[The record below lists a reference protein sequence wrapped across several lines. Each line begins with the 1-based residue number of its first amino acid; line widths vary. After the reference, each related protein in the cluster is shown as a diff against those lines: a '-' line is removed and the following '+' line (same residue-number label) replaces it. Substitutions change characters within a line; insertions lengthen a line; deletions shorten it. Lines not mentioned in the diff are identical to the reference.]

1 MTEAVS
7 RYPIL
12 IRGSYA
18 EIELPAPD
26 VEVLPGVRCGR
37 PEEFLSPAYWAYQA
51 RADEVDWDDHHGLAA
66 TRSLW
71 EQVAFCLLGG
81 HGITYEVNLAAFRHL
96 LGSGVFDQAVATPR
110 AIEAL
115 LAEPLDVAG
124 RRVRYRF
131 PRVKA
136 GYLADAHRRVT
147 SGDTPASARALRDW
161 LLELKGIGPK
171 TASWIVRNHLGSDD
185 VAILDIH
192 VLRAGRLAGLF
203 TESDNVQRHYFAMED
218 RFLRF
223 ARGLGVRASQLDIV
237 MWQQMR
243 RSPTAVM
250 AACDSQGI
258 AFNS

>member
-1 MTEAVS
+1 MTDTVC
-7 RYPIL
+7 RYPIF
-12 IRGSYA
+12 IRGNYD

-51 RADEVDWDDHHGLAA
+51 SADEVGWDDHHGLDP

-96 LGSGVFDQAVATPR
+96 LQSGAFDQVGATR
-110 AIEAL
+110 QAIEAL
-115 LAEPLDVAG
+115 LSQPLDVAG
-124 RRVRYRF
+124 RQVRYRF

-136 GYLADAHRRVT
+136 DYLADAHRKVT
-147 SGDTPASARALRDW
+147 SDDPPASARALRDW
-161 LLELKGIGPK
+161 LLEFKGIGPK

-203 TESDNVQRHYFAMED
+203 TDSDNVQRHYLAMEE

-250 AACDSQGI
+250 AACESQGI